1 MRPFRKITSEEVL
14 FLYSCRLLAFK
25 FTEKH
30 GDSRLQIFFKI
41 GVLKIFAIFTGKH
54 LCWSLFLI
62 KRDSN
67 TGVFPWILQIF
78 KNSFFYR
85 TPPVAASENMNNFS
99 ITLKDL
105 SNSKSIFSK
114 KFSRRLLLNSNKFF
128 KNRCLLNLRC
138 SSFCILDIHI
148 FLVPNNLSKSPLYK
162 LKSMIKK
169 EAFCFSFFFSV
180 GIFFFRRR
188 YFRMSPEQFH
198 YLLAL
203 VKSLIKKKGTNLRKL
218 ISAAERL

>member
-1 MRPFRKITSEEVL
+1 M
-14 FLYSCRLLAFK
+14 
-25 FTEKH
+25 
-30 GDSRLQIFFKI
+30 
-41 GVLKIFAIFTGKH
+41 
-54 LCWSLFLI
+54 
-62 KRDSN
+62 
-67 TGVFPWILQIF
+67 
-78 KNSFFYR
+78 
-85 TPPVAASENMNNFS
+85 AASENMNNFS
-99 ITLKDL
+99 ITLKDRIL
-105 SNSKSIFSK
+105 SIFSK

-128 KNRCLLNLRC
+128 KNRCLSNLRC

-162 LKSMIKK
+162 LKSMIKRGIL
-169 EAFCFSFFFSV
+169 FCFVFSV

-188 YFRMSPEQFH
+188 YFRVSPERFH